1 MQSNIIHFPL
11 LPVAAAVGL
20 ALAAGAAGA
29 QAPATDGTPAL
40 ATVTVEASAD
50 ASAQGLAKPYAGGQV
65 ARGARAGVLGTQDF
79 METPF
84 SATSYTSELI

>member
-1 MQSNIIHFPL
+1 MNPHIIRFPL
-11 LPVAAAVGL
+11 LPIVSAVGL

-29 QAPATDGTPAL
+29 QVPNGTPAL

>member
-1 MQSNIIHFPL
+1 MLLNYTLVMNPHIIRFPL
-11 LPVAAAVGL
+11 LPIVSAVGL
-20 ALAAGAAGA
+20 ALAAGAAG
-29 QAPATDGTPAL
+29 
-40 ATVTVEASAD
+40 AD